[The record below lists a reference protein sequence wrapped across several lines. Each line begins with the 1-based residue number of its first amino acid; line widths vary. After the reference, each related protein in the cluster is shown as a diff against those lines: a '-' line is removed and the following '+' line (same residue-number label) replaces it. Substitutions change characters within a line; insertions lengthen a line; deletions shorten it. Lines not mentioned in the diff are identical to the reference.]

1 MKILLSCVFKL
12 IFRVRWNTLFIF
24 SQGVKP
30 YRMGI
35 LFLFVVAVTFAS
47 HAQSKL
53 TIRGTVKDTTN
64 IPLDYTSVLLLS
76 PSDSALVAYTLTNKN
91 GEYLFKNVE
100 RQPLLIKATYMGYIP
115 FQKELAL
122 PETEDLEVE
131 EIQLVPI
138 MQELYEVVVKA
149 AKAPLMMRGDTLEY
163 DASKFKVPPGATLE
177 DLLRK
182 LPGMQIDAEG
192 NIVAQ
197 GQRVQKVTVD
207 GRRFFGGN
215 TKMATQN
222 LNAESISKLQLYD
235 DKSEQAK
242 LTGVDDGVNE
252 KTLNVELKEEAKK
265 GGFGKISAAGGTDER
280 WSSNASYNKF
290 DKVNQ
295 FSIIGYGN
303 NVNQTGLSWDDL
315 QEFRGSGAF
324 QFGDTGDF
332 GFNSNGGN
340 VIFFSGGDSE
350 QSFEIPF
357 NNLSSGFSNNQA
369 FGVNFNRLKDK
380 KDFSGNYFYSR
391 SDQIVESFNSRTT
404 FLEDNSSFTSTDQSI
419 QNNVAGHHRANIRF
433 QNELDSANTL
443 TINAKGRFSTL
454 TTSLASFQELIASDT
469 EQGRL
474 ARDNQSNKWSG
485 AFQGT
490 AIFRHKFKKN
500 GRNFAASLS
509 NTYTNA
515 DQDGIQKAV
524 ADMMDASDPNT
535 YFQSLDQM
543 NQALNTSNLI
553 KSSLLFV
560 EPINKTFFWE
570 TFYNFS
576 QSRSETDRKV
586 FDVESSDVQELNP
599 DLSRFFDNIITY
611 NRVGSSIRYANK
623 GSNLSMGFAASNYKL
638 NGLYSVVEGSEI
650 LGTVDK
656 SYLNFTPNVS
666 FYKTMKGNKRIN
678 AGYVMGVAPPNIND
692 LQPYKDI
699 SNPLYVREGNP
710 DLQPEVTHSLNAGY
724 NMYDPATFI
733 NLYISLNSTFYQSQV
748 VQNQTIDPE
757 NFVTTFKSGN
767 VSGGQRYNSYL
778 GFGFPIIKTKINAN
792 INANPSYTRS
802 LALINSLETETN
814 TFSHSFGLN
823 LDLTPK
829 EWLSLY
835 AGTSFRLS
843 KTKYEQNPAQNQDI
857 LNLSAY
863 TNMNIKLPKDFYID
877 MKFNYSRFENE
888 SFGFNQE
895 VPILNAFIYKLLGEA
910 KKWEIR
916 LSAYDI
922 FKQNETIS
930 QFAGQNFVS
939 TGRIETLSRY
949 FLLGVT
955 YNMRGVEVK
964 RNR

>member
-1 MKILLSCVFKL
+1 MRFLLSFLLLLVLTF
-12 IFRVRWNTLFIF
+12 T
-24 SQGVKP
+24 SQ
-30 YRMGI
+30 
-35 LFLFVVAVTFAS
+35 
-47 HAQSKL
+47 AQSKL

-64 IPLDYTSVLLLS
+64 LPLDYTSVLLLS
-76 PSDSALVAYTLTNKN
+76 PKDSALVAYTLTNKA
-91 GEYLFKNVE
+91 GEYLFKNVD

-115 FQKELAL
+115 FQKELEL
-122 PETEDLEVE
+122 PESDELEVE
-131 EIQLVPI
+131 EIQLTPI
-138 MQELYEVVVKA
+138 LQELYEVVVKA

-182 LPGMQIDAEG
+182 LPGMQIDADG

-235 DKSEQAK
+235 DKSEQSK
-242 LTGVDDGVNE
+242 LTGVDDGVKE

-265 GGFGKISAAGGTDER
+265 GGFGKITAAGGTDGR

-332 GFNSNGGN
+332 GFNANGGMM
-340 VIFFSGGDSE
+340 IISFSGGDSE
-350 QSFEIPF
+350 ESFEIPF

-369 FGVNFNRLKDK
+369 IGVNYNRLKDK
-380 KDFSGNYFYSR
+380 KDFSGNYFFSR
-391 SDQIVESFNSRTT
+391 SDQLVESFNSRTN
-404 FLEDNSSFTSTDQSI
+404 FLQGNTSFTSTDQSL
-419 QNNVAGHHRANIRF
+419 QNNIAGHHRATVRF
-433 QNELDSANTL
+433 QNELDSANTI
-443 TINAKGRFSTL
+443 TINAKGRLSSL
-454 TTSLASFQELIASDT
+454 STSLASFQELIRSST
-469 EQGRL
+469 EQSSMERNN
-474 ARDNQSNKWSG
+474 RSNRWSG
-485 AFQGT
+485 SFQGT
-490 AIFRHKFKKN
+490 AIFRHKFEKS

-509 NTYTNA
+509 NTYSHS
-515 DQDGIQKAV
+515 DQDGIQKSV
-524 ADMMDASDPNT
+524 VDLVNSTDPNS
-535 YFQSLDQM
+535 FFRNLDQLNQSL
-543 NQALNTSNLI
+543 NSSNTI

-560 EPINKTFFWE
+560 EPVNKVLFWE
-570 TFYNFS
+570 SFYNFS
-576 QSRSETDRKV
+576 QSASEINRRV
-586 FDVESSDVQELNP
+586 FDVETSDILQLNP
-599 DLSRFFDNIITY
+599 ELSRFFDNTITY
-611 NRVGSSIRYANK
+611 NRIGSSVRYANK
-623 GSNLSMGFAASNYKL
+623 GSNLSIGLAASNFNL
-638 NGLYSVVEGSEI
+638 NGGFSIEKDSQI
-650 LGTVDK
+650 LGTVNK
-656 SYLNFTPNVS
+656 NYLNLTPNLS
-666 FYKTMKGNKRIN
+666 YWKTMKGNKRLN
-678 AGYVMGVAPPNIND
+678 AGYSMGVAPPNISD

-699 SNPLYVREGNP
+699 SNPLYIREGNP
-710 DLQPEVTHSLNAGY
+710 DLQPEVTHSLNASF

-733 NLYISLNSTFYQSQV
+733 NFYLSLNSTLYQSQV

-757 NFVTTFKSGN
+757 TFVTTFKAGN

-778 GFGFPIIKTKINAN
+778 GFGFPIVKTKINAF
-792 INANPSYTRS
+792 ISANPSYSRS

-814 TFSHSFGLN
+814 TLSQNVGAN
-823 LDLTPK
+823 LDMTPT
-829 EWLSLY
+829 EWLSVY
-835 AGTSFRLS
+835 AGSSFRLS
-843 KTKYEQNPAQNQDI
+843 KTKYEQNPSQNQDI
-857 LNLSAY
+857 INLSAY
-863 TNMNIKLPKDFYID
+863 TNINIKLPKAFYFD
-877 MKFNYSRFENE
+877 MKFNYSRFKNE

-895 VPILNAFIYKLLGEA
+895 VPILNAFVYKLIGEA
-910 KKWEIR
+910 KKWEVR

-939 TGRIETLSRY
+939 NGRIETLSRY
-949 FLLGVT
+949 FLFGVT

-964 RNR
+964 NDR

>member
-1 MKILLSCVFKL
+1 MKFLLS
-12 IFRVRWNTLFIF
+12 
-24 SQGVKP
+24 
-30 YRMGI
+30 
-35 LFLFVVAVTFAS
+35 FLLLLAITFAS
-47 HAQSKL
+47 QAQSKL

-76 PSDSALVAYTLTNKN
+76 PKDSALVAYTLTNKA
-91 GEYLFKNVE
+91 GEYIFKNVD

-115 FQKELAL
+115 FQKELIL
-122 PETEDLEVE
+122 PETDDLEVE
-131 EIQLVPI
+131 EIRLTPI
-138 MQELYEVVVKA
+138 LQELYEVVVKA

-182 LPGMQIDAEG
+182 LPGMQIDADG

-197 GQRVQKVTVD
+197 GQQVQKVTVD

-222 LNAESISKLQLYD
+222 LNAESISKLQLFD
-235 DKSEQAK
+235 DKSEQSK
-242 LTGVDDGVNE
+242 LTGVEDGVKE

-265 GGFGKISAAGGTDER
+265 GGFGKISAAGGTDGR

-315 QEFRGSGAF
+315 QEFRGSSAF

-332 GFNSNGGN
+332 GFNGSGGMT
-340 VIFFSGGDSE
+340 IISFSGGDGE
-350 QSFEIPF
+350 DSFEIPF

-369 FGVNFNRLKDK
+369 IGVNYNHLKDK

-391 SDQIVESFNSRTT
+391 SDQMVESFNSRTN
-404 FLEDNSSFTSTDQSI
+404 FLQDNSTFTSTDQSL
-419 QNNVAGHHRANIRF
+419 QNNMAGHHRANVRF
-433 QNELDSANTL
+433 QNELDSANTV
-443 TINAKGRFSTL
+443 TINAKGRLSSL
-454 TTSLASFQELIASDT
+454 NTSLGSLQELIRSAS
-469 EQGRL
+469 EQSSME
-474 ARDNQSNKWSG
+474 RDNRSNRWSG
-485 AFQGT
+485 SFQGT
-490 AIFRHKFKKN
+490 AIFRHKFEKS

-509 NTYTNA
+509 NTYNHS
-515 DQDGIQKAV
+515 DQDGIQKSV
-524 ADMMDASDPNT
+524 VDLVNSTDPNS
-535 YFQSLDQM
+535 FFRNLDQLNQSL
-543 NQALNTSNLI
+543 NSSNTI

-560 EPINKTFFWE
+560 EPVNKVLFWE
-570 TFYNFS
+570 SFYNFS
-576 QSRSETDRKV
+576 QSTSEINRRV
-586 FDVESSDVQELNP
+586 YDVEASDILQLNP
-599 DLSRFFDNIITY
+599 ELSRFFDNTITY
-611 NRVGSSIRYANK
+611 NRVGSSVRYANR
-623 GSNLSMGFAASNYKL
+623 GSNLSMGLAASNFNL
-638 NGLYSVVEGSEI
+638 SGRFSVEKDSEI
-650 LGTVDK
+650 LGTINK
-656 SYLNFTPNVS
+656 NYLNLTPNLS
-666 FYKTMKGNKRIN
+666 YWKTMKGNKRLN
-678 AGYVMGVAPPNIND
+678 AGYSMGVAPPNISD

-699 SNPLYVREGNP
+699 SNPLYIREGNP
-710 DLQPEVTHSLNAGY
+710 DLQPEVTHSINAGY

-733 NLYISLNSTFYQSQV
+733 NLFFSLNSTFYQSQV

-757 NFVTTFKSGN
+757 TFVTTFKSGN

-778 GFGFPIIKTKINAN
+778 GFGFPIVKTKINAFLTV
-792 INANPSYTRS
+792 NPSYSRS
-802 LALINSLETETN
+802 IALINSAETETN
-814 TFSHSFGLN
+814 TLSHNVGAN
-823 LDLTPK
+823 LDLTPT

-835 AGTSFRLS
+835 AGSSFRLS
-843 KTKYEQNPAQNQDI
+843 KTKYEQNPSQNQDI

-863 TNMNIKLPKDFYID
+863 TNINIKLPKAFYFD
-877 MKFNYSRFENE
+877 MRFNYNRFENE
-888 SFGFNQE
+888 SFGFSQE
-895 VPILNAFIYKLLGEA
+895 VPILNAFVYKLLGEA
-910 KKWEIR
+910 KKWEVR

-964 RNR
+964 NDR

>member
-1 MKILLSCVFKL
+1 MKLLLSYL
-12 IFRVRWNTLFIF
+12 L
-24 SQGVKP
+24 
-30 YRMGI
+30 
-35 LFLFVVAVTFAS
+35 LVAITFAS

-53 TIRGTVKDTTN
+53 TIRGVVKDTTN
-64 IPLDYTSVLLLS
+64 IPLDYTSVLLLT
-76 PSDSALVAYTLTNKN
+76 PKDSALVAYTLTNKN
-91 GEYLFKNVE
+91 GEYEFKNVD
-100 RQPLLIKATYMGYIP
+100 RQPLLIKATYMGYLPI
-115 FQKELAL
+115 QKELVL
-122 PETEDLEVE
+122 PETDVLEVE
-131 EIQLVPI
+131 VIRLMPI
-138 MQELYEVVVKA
+138 LQELYEVVVKA

-182 LPGMQIDAEG
+182 LPGIQIDVDG

-197 GQRVQKVTVD
+197 GQQVQKVTVD

-242 LTGVDDGVNE
+242 LTGVEDGVKE
-252 KTLNVELKEEAKK
+252 KTINVELKEEAKK

-280 WSSNASYNKF
+280 WASNASYNKF
-290 DKVNQ
+290 DKTDQ

-303 NVNQTGLSWDDL
+303 NVNQTGLSWDDQ

-332 GFNSNGGN
+332 GFNGSGGMT
-340 VIFFSGGDSE
+340 IISFSGGDSE
-350 QSFEIPF
+350 DSFEVPF

-369 FGVNFNRLKDK
+369 FGVNYNHLKDK

-391 SDQIVESFNSRTT
+391 SDQIIESVNSRTT
-404 FLEDNSSFTSTDQSI
+404 FLEDNSSFTSTDQSK
-419 QNNVAGHHRANIRF
+419 QNNVAGHHRANLRF

-443 TINAKGRFSTL
+443 TINAKGRLSTL
-454 TTSLASFQELIASDT
+454 TTSLVSLQELITSST
-469 EQGRL
+469 EQGQL
-474 ARDNQSNKWSG
+474 VRDNQSNKWSG

-524 ADMMDASDPNT
+524 ADMMDSTDPNT
-535 YFQSLDQM
+535 YFQSLDQV

-560 EPINKTFFWE
+560 EPINKIFFLE

-576 QSRSETDRKV
+576 QSTSETDRKV
-586 FDVESSDVQELNP
+586 FDVESSDIQELNP

-611 NRVGSSIRYANK
+611 NRIGSSIRYANK
-623 GSNLSMGFAASNYKL
+623 GSNLSVGLAASNYKL

-656 SYLNFTPNVS
+656 NYLNFTPNVS

-678 AGYVMGVAPPNIND
+678 ASYAMGVTPPNITD

-699 SNPLYVREGNP
+699 SNPLYIREGNP
-710 DLQPEVTHSLNAGY
+710 DLQPEVTHTLNAGY

-733 NLYISLNSTFYQSQV
+733 NLYFSLNSTFYQSQV

-757 NFVTTFKSGN
+757 TFVTTFKAGN
-767 VSGGQRYNSYL
+767 VSGGQRYFTYI
-778 GFGFPIIKTKINAN
+778 GFGFPIVKTKFNAF
-792 INANPSYTRS
+792 INANPSYTKS
-802 LALINSLETETN
+802 LALINSIETETN
-814 TFSHSFGLN
+814 TFSHNVGVN
-823 LDLTPK
+823 LDLTPT

-835 AGTSFRLS
+835 AGSSFRLS
-843 KTKYEQNPAQNQDI
+843 KTKYEQNPSQNQDI
-857 LNLSAY
+857 VNWSAY
-863 TNMNIKLPKDFYID
+863 TNMNIKLPKAFYFDI
-877 MKFNYSRFENE
+877 KFNYNRFKNE
-888 SFGFNQE
+888 SFGFSQE
-895 VPILNAFIYKLLGEA
+895 VPILNAFVYKLLGEA
-910 KKWEIR
+910 KKWEVR

-922 FKQNETIS
+922 FKQNQTIS

-964 RNR
+964 RDR

>member
-1 MKILLSCVFKL
+1 MRFLLSFLLLLVLTF
-12 IFRVRWNTLFIF
+12 T
-24 SQGVKP
+24 SQ
-30 YRMGI
+30 
-35 LFLFVVAVTFAS
+35 
-47 HAQSKL
+47 AQSKL

-64 IPLDYTSVLLLS
+64 LPLDYTSVLLLS
-76 PSDSALVAYTLTNKN
+76 PKDSALVAYTLTNKA
-91 GEYLFKNVE
+91 GEYLFKNID

-115 FQKELAL
+115 FQKELEL
-122 PETEDLEVE
+122 PESDELEVE
-131 EIQLVPI
+131 EIQLTPI
-138 MQELYEVVVKA
+138 LQELYEVVVKA

-182 LPGMQIDAEG
+182 LPGMQIDADG

-235 DKSEQAK
+235 DKSEQSK
-242 LTGVDDGVNE
+242 LTGVDDGVKE

-265 GGFGKISAAGGTDER
+265 GGFGKITAAGGTDGR

-332 GFNSNGGN
+332 GFNANGGMM
-340 VIFFSGGDSE
+340 IISFSGGDSE
-350 QSFEIPF
+350 ESFEIPF

-369 FGVNFNRLKDK
+369 IGINYNRLKDK
-380 KDFSGNYFYSR
+380 KDFSGNYFFSR
-391 SDQIVESFNSRTT
+391 SDQLVESFNSRTN
-404 FLEDNSSFTSTDQSI
+404 FLQGNTSFTSTDQSL
-419 QNNVAGHHRANIRF
+419 QNNIAGHHRATVRF
-433 QNELDSANTL
+433 QNELDSANTI
-443 TINAKGRFSTL
+443 TINAKGRLSSL
-454 TTSLASFQELIASDT
+454 STSLASFQELIRSST
-469 EQGRL
+469 EQSSMERNN
-474 ARDNQSNKWSG
+474 RSNRWSG
-485 AFQGT
+485 SFQGT
-490 AIFRHKFKKN
+490 AIFRHKFEKS

-509 NTYTNA
+509 NTYSHS
-515 DQDGIQKAV
+515 DQDGIQKSV
-524 ADMMDASDPNT
+524 VDLVNSTDPNS
-535 YFQSLDQM
+535 FFRNLDQLNQSL
-543 NQALNTSNLI
+543 NSSNTI

-560 EPINKTFFWE
+560 EPVNKVLFWE
-570 TFYNFS
+570 SFYNFS
-576 QSRSETDRKV
+576 QSASEINRRV
-586 FDVESSDVQELNP
+586 FDVETSDILQLNP
-599 DLSRFFDNIITY
+599 ELSRFFDNTITY
-611 NRVGSSIRYANK
+611 NRIGSSVRYANK
-623 GSNLSMGFAASNYKL
+623 GSNLSIGLAASNFNL
-638 NGLYSVVEGSEI
+638 NGGFSIEKDSQI
-650 LGTVDK
+650 LGTVNK
-656 SYLNFTPNVS
+656 NYLNLTPNLS
-666 FYKTMKGNKRIN
+666 YWKTMKGNKRLN
-678 AGYVMGVAPPNIND
+678 AGYSMGVAPPNISD

-699 SNPLYVREGNP
+699 SNPLYIREGNP
-710 DLQPEVTHSLNAGY
+710 DLQPEVTHSLNASF

-733 NLYISLNSTFYQSQV
+733 NFYLSLNSTLYQSQV

-757 NFVTTFKSGN
+757 TFVTTFKAGN

-778 GFGFPIIKTKINAN
+778 GFGFPIVKTKINAF
-792 INANPSYTRS
+792 ISANPSYSRS

-814 TFSHSFGLN
+814 TLSQNVGAN
-823 LDLTPK
+823 LDMTPT
-829 EWLSLY
+829 EWLSVY
-835 AGTSFRLS
+835 AGSSFRLS
-843 KTKYEQNPAQNQDI
+843 KTKYEQNPSQNQDI
-857 LNLSAY
+857 INLSAY
-863 TNMNIKLPKDFYID
+863 TNINIKLPKAFYFD
-877 MKFNYSRFENE
+877 MKFNYSRFKNE

-895 VPILNAFIYKLLGEA
+895 VPILNAFVYKLIGEA
-910 KKWEIR
+910 KKWEVR

-939 TGRIETLSRY
+939 NGRIETLSRY
-949 FLLGVT
+949 FLFGVT

-964 RNR
+964 NDR

>member
-1 MKILLSCVFKL
+1 MKHLL
-12 IFRVRWNTLFIF
+12 
-24 SQGVKP
+24 
-30 YRMGI
+30 
-35 LFLFVVAVTFAS
+35 LFLFLLAFTFTAQ
-47 HAQSKL
+47 AQSKL

-64 IPLDYTSVLLLS
+64 VPLDYTSVLLLS
-76 PSDSALVAYTLTNKN
+76 PKDSALVAYTLTNKA
-91 GEYLFKNVE
+91 GEYQFKNVD

-115 FQKELAL
+115 FQKELVL
-122 PETEDLEVE
+122 PEKEELNVE
-131 EIQLVPI
+131 EIHLTPI
-138 MQELYEVVVKA
+138 LQELYEVVVKA

-182 LPGMQIDAEG
+182 LPGIQIDADG

-197 GQRVQKVTVD
+197 GQQVQKVTVD

-222 LNAESISKLQLYD
+222 LNAESISKLQLFD

-242 LTGVDDGVNE
+242 LTGVEDGVKE

-265 GGFGKISAAGGTDER
+265 GGFGKISAAGGTDQR
-280 WSSNASYNKF
+280 WASNASYNKF

-332 GFNSNGGN
+332 GFNGSGSN
-340 VIFFSGGDSE
+340 VIYFSGGDRE
-350 QSFEIPF
+350 ESFEIPF

-369 FGVNFNRLKDK
+369 IGVNFNRLKDK

-391 SDQIVESFNSRTT
+391 SDQILESFNSRTN
-404 FLEDNSSFTSTDQSI
+404 FLQNNSSFTSTDQSL
-419 QNNVAGHHRANIRF
+419 QNNIAGHHRANLRF

-443 TINAKGRFSTL
+443 TINAKARYSTL
-454 TTSLASFQELIASDT
+454 STALASFQELIRSNT
-469 EQGRL
+469 EQSQME
-474 ARDNQSNKWSG
+474 RDNQSDKWSG

-490 AIFRHKFKKN
+490 AIFRHKFEKK

-509 NTYTNA
+509 NTYSHA
-515 DQDGIQKAV
+515 DQDGIQKSIV
-524 ADMMDASDPNT
+524 DLVNSTDPNT
-535 YFQSLDQM
+535 YFRNLDQV
-543 NQALNTSNLI
+543 NQALNSSNVF

-560 EPINKTFFWE
+560 EPINKIFFWE
-570 TFYNFS
+570 SFYNFS

-586 FDVESSDVQELNP
+586 FDLEASDTRELNP

-611 NRVGSSIRYANK
+611 NRIGSSVRYANK
-623 GSNLSMGFAASNYKL
+623 GSNLSVGVAASNYNL
-638 NGLYSVVEGSEI
+638 NGQFSVIKESEI
-650 LGTVDK
+650 LGRVNK
-656 SYLNFTPNVS
+656 NYLNFTPNLS
-666 FYKTMKGNKRIN
+666 FWKSMKGNKRLS
-678 AGYVMGVAPPNIND
+678 AGYNMGVTPPNISD
-692 LQPYKDI
+692 LQPFKDI
-699 SNPLYVREGNP
+699 SNPLYIREGNP
-710 DLQPEVTHSLNAGY
+710 DLQPEVTHSINTGY

-733 NLYISLNSTFYQSQV
+733 NLQFSLNTTFYQSQV

-757 NFVTTFKSGN
+757 TLVTTFTAGN
-767 VSGGQRYNSYL
+767 VSGGRRYTSYIA
-778 GFGFPIIKTKINAN
+778 FGFPIVKTKFNAYFY
-792 INANPSYTRS
+792 ANPSYTKS

-814 TFSHSFGLN
+814 TLSQSGGVNFDLN
-823 LDLTPK
+823 PL

-835 AGTSFRLS
+835 AGSSFRLS
-843 KTKYEQNPAQNQDI
+843 QTKYEQNPSQNQDI
-857 LNLSAY
+857 INWNAY
-863 TNMNIKLPKDFYID
+863 TNMNIKLPKNFYFD

-895 VPILNAFIYKLLGEA
+895 VPILNAFVYKLLGEA
-910 KKWEIR
+910 KKWEVR

-922 FKQNETIS
+922 FKQNQTIS

-955 YNMRGVEVK
+955 YNMRGIEVK
-964 RNR
+964 KNR

>member
-1 MKILLSCVFKL
+1 MKLLLSSL
-12 IFRVRWNTLFIF
+12 LLLAI
-24 SQGVKP
+24 
-30 YRMGI
+30 
-35 LFLFVVAVTFAS
+35 TFAS
-47 HAQSKL
+47 QAQSKL
-53 TIRGTVKDTTN
+53 TIRGIVKDTTN
-64 IPLDYTSVLLLS
+64 LPLDYTSVLLLS
-76 PSDSALVAYTLTNKN
+76 PKDSALISYTLTNKA
-91 GEYLFKNVE
+91 GEYIFKNVD

-115 FQKELAL
+115 FQKELVL
-122 PETEDLEVE
+122 PESDELEVE
-131 EIQLVPI
+131 EIRLTPI
-138 MQELYEVVVKA
+138 LQELYEVVVKA
-149 AKAPLMMRGDTLEY
+149 AKAPLTMRGDTLEY

-182 LPGMQIDAEG
+182 LPGMQIDANG

-197 GQRVQKVTVD
+197 GQQVQKVTVD

-222 LNAESISKLQLYD
+222 LNAESISKLQLFD
-235 DKSEQAK
+235 DKSEQSK
-242 LTGVDDGVNE
+242 LTGVEDGVTE

-290 DKVNQ
+290 DNVNQ

-332 GFNSNGGN
+332 GFNSSGGN

-350 QSFEIPF
+350 DSFEIPF

-369 FGVNFNRLKDK
+369 FGVNFNHLKDK
-380 KDFSGNYFYSR
+380 KDLSANYFYSR

-404 FLEDNSSFTSTDQSI
+404 FLEDNSSFTSTDQSK
-419 QNNVAGHHRANIRF
+419 QNNVAGHHRANLRF

-443 TINAKGRFSTL
+443 TINAKGRLSSL
-454 TTSLASFQELIASDT
+454 TTSLVSLQDVISSGT
-469 EQGRL
+469 EQGQLVRN
-474 ARDNQSNKWSG
+474 NQSNKWSG

-490 AIFRHKFKKN
+490 AIFRHKFEKN
-500 GRNFAASLS
+500 GRNFAASIS

-515 DQDGIQKAV
+515 DQDGIQKAI
-524 ADMMDASDPNT
+524 ADVMDSTDPNT
-535 YFQSLDQM
+535 LFQSLDQV
-543 NQALNTSNLI
+543 NQALNTSNLF

-576 QSRSETDRKV
+576 QSTSETDRKV
-586 FDVESSDVQELNP
+586 FDVESSDIQELNP

-611 NRVGSSIRYANK
+611 NRIGSSLRYANK
-623 GSNLSMGFAASNYKL
+623 GSNLSVGLAASNYKL
-638 NGLYSVVEGSEI
+638 NGLYSVVEGSET

-656 SYLNFTPNVS
+656 NYLNFTPNVS
-666 FYKTMKGNKRIN
+666 FNKTMKGNKRIN
-678 AGYVMGVAPPNIND
+678 ANYAMGVAPPNIND

-699 SNPLYVREGNP
+699 SNPLYIREGNP
-710 DLQPEVTHSLNAGY
+710 DLQPEVTHSINAGY

-733 NLYISLNSTFYQSQV
+733 SLYFSLNSTFYQSQV

-757 NFVTTFKSGN
+757 TFVTTFKSGN
-767 VSGGQRYNSYL
+767 VSGGQRYFTYI
-778 GFGFPIIKTKINAN
+778 GFGFPIVKTKINAN
-792 INANPSYTRS
+792 INANPSYTKS
-802 LALINSLETETN
+802 LALINSIETETN
-814 TFSHSFGLN
+814 TYSYNFGAD
-823 LDLTPK
+823 LDLNPT

-835 AGTSFRLS
+835 VGSSFRLS
-843 KTKYEQNPAQNQDI
+843 KTKYEQNPSQNQDI
-857 LNLSAY
+857 FNMSAY
-863 TNMNIKLPKDFYID
+863 TNMNIKLPKAFYFD

-910 KKWEIR
+910 KKWEVR

-922 FKQNETIS
+922 FNQNQTIS

-939 TGRIETLSRY
+939 TGRIDTLARY

-964 RNR
+964 NDR

>member
-1 MKILLSCVFKL
+1 MKLLLSYL
-12 IFRVRWNTLFIF
+12 L
-24 SQGVKP
+24 
-30 YRMGI
+30 
-35 LFLFVVAVTFAS
+35 LVAITFAS

-53 TIRGTVKDTTN
+53 TIRGVVKDTTN
-64 IPLDYTSVLLLS
+64 IPLDYTSVLLLT
-76 PSDSALVAYTLTNKN
+76 PKDSALVAYTLTNKN
-91 GEYLFKNVE
+91 GEYEFKNVD
-100 RQPLLIKATYMGYIP
+100 RQPLLIKATYMGYLPI
-115 FQKELAL
+115 QKELVL
-122 PETEDLEVE
+122 PETDVLEVE
-131 EIQLVPI
+131 VIRLMPI
-138 MQELYEVVVKA
+138 LQELYEVVVKA

-182 LPGMQIDAEG
+182 LPGIQIDVDG

-197 GQRVQKVTVD
+197 GQQVQKVTVD

-242 LTGVDDGVNE
+242 LTGVEDGVKE
-252 KTLNVELKEEAKK
+252 KTINVELKEEAKK

-280 WSSNASYNKF
+280 WASNASYNKF
-290 DKVNQ
+290 DKTDQ

-303 NVNQTGLSWDDL
+303 NVNQTGLSWDDQ

-332 GFNSNGGN
+332 GFNGSGGMT
-340 VIFFSGGDSE
+340 IISFSGGDSE
-350 QSFEIPF
+350 DSFEVPF

-369 FGVNFNRLKDK
+369 FGVNYNHLKDK

-391 SDQIVESFNSRTT
+391 SDQIIESVNSRTT
-404 FLEDNSSFTSTDQSI
+404 FLEDNSSFTSTDQSK
-419 QNNVAGHHRANIRF
+419 QNNVAGHHRANLRF

-443 TINAKGRFSTL
+443 TINAKGRLSTL
-454 TTSLASFQELIASDT
+454 TTSLVSLQELITSST
-469 EQGRL
+469 EQGQL
-474 ARDNQSNKWSG
+474 VRDNQSNKWSG

-524 ADMMDASDPNT
+524 ADMMDSTDPNT
-535 YFQSLDQM
+535 YFQSLDQV

-560 EPINKTFFWE
+560 EPINKIFFLE

-576 QSRSETDRKV
+576 QSTSETDRKV
-586 FDVESSDVQELNP
+586 FDVESSDIQELNP

-611 NRVGSSIRYANK
+611 NRIGSSIRYANK
-623 GSNLSMGFAASNYKL
+623 GSNLSVGLAASNYKL
-638 NGLYSVVEGSEI
+638 NGLYSVVEGGEI

-656 SYLNFTPNVS
+656 NYLNFTPNVS

-678 AGYVMGVAPPNIND
+678 ASYAMGVTPPNITD

-699 SNPLYVREGNP
+699 SNPLYIREGNP
-710 DLQPEVTHSLNAGY
+710 DLQPEVTHTLNAGY

-733 NLYISLNSTFYQSQV
+733 NLYFSLNSTFYQSQV

-757 NFVTTFKSGN
+757 TFVTTFKAGN
-767 VSGGQRYNSYL
+767 VSGGQRYFTYI
-778 GFGFPIIKTKINAN
+778 GFGFPIVKTKFNAF
-792 INANPSYTRS
+792 INANPSYTKS
-802 LALINSLETETN
+802 LALINSIETETN
-814 TFSHSFGLN
+814 TFSHNVGVN
-823 LDLTPK
+823 LDLTPT

-835 AGTSFRLS
+835 AGSSFRLS
-843 KTKYEQNPAQNQDI
+843 KTKYEQNPSQNQDI
-857 LNLSAY
+857 VNWSAY
-863 TNMNIKLPKDFYID
+863 TNMNIKLPKAFYFDI
-877 MKFNYSRFENE
+877 KFNYNRFKNE
-888 SFGFNQE
+888 SFGFSQE
-895 VPILNAFIYKLLGEA
+895 VPILNAFVYKLLGEA
-910 KKWEIR
+910 KKWEVR

-922 FKQNETIS
+922 FKQNQTIS

-964 RNR
+964 RDR

>member
-1 MKILLSCVFKL
+1 MKLLLS
-12 IFRVRWNTLFIF
+12 
-24 SQGVKP
+24 
-30 YRMGI
+30 
-35 LFLFVVAVTFAS
+35 FLLLVAITFAS

-76 PSDSALVAYTLTNKN
+76 PKDSALVAYTLTNKD
-91 GEYLFKNVE
+91 GEYQFKNID
-100 RQPLLIKATYMGYIP
+100 RQPLLIKATYMGYLPI
-115 FQKELAL
+115 QKELVL
-122 PETEDLEVE
+122 PETDDLEVE
-131 EIQLVPI
+131 EILLMPI
-138 MQELYEVVVKA
+138 LKELYEVVVKA

-182 LPGMQIDAEG
+182 LPGIQIDADG

-197 GQRVQKVTVD
+197 GQQVQKVTVD

-242 LTGVDDGVNE
+242 LTGVEDGVKE

-265 GGFGKISAAGGTDER
+265 GGFGKISASGGTDER
-280 WSSNASYNKF
+280 WASNASYNKF
-290 DKVNQ
+290 DKTSQ

-315 QEFRGSGAF
+315 EEFRGSSAF

-332 GFNSNGGN
+332 GFNGNGG
-340 VIFFSGGDSE
+340 VAFISFSGGDGE
-350 QSFEIPF
+350 DSFEIPF

-369 FGVNFNRLKDK
+369 FGVNYNHLKDK
-380 KDFSGNYFYSR
+380 KDISGNYFYSR
-391 SDQIVESFNSRTT
+391 SDQIIESFNSRTT
-404 FLEDNSSFTSTDQSI
+404 FLEDNSSFTSTDQSS
-419 QNNVAGHHRANIRF
+419 QNSVAGHHRANLRF

-443 TINAKGRFSTL
+443 TINAKGRLSTL
-454 TTSLASFQELIASDT
+454 NTSLVSFQELMRSST
-469 EQGRL
+469 EQSQMVRN
-474 ARDNQSNKWSG
+474 NQSNKLSG

-500 GRNFAASLS
+500 GRIFAASIS

-524 ADMMDASDPNT
+524 ADLTSSTDPNT
-535 YFQSLDQM
+535 YFKNLDQV

-560 EPINKTFFWE
+560 EPINKIFFWE

-576 QSRSETDRKV
+576 QSKSETDRKV
-586 FDVESSDVQELNP
+586 FDVQSSDSQELNP

-611 NRVGSSIRYANK
+611 NRIGSSIRYANK
-623 GSNLSMGFAASNYKL
+623 GSNLSVGLAASNYKL
-638 NGLYSVVEGSEI
+638 NGQFSAVEGSEI
-650 LGTVDK
+650 LGIVDK
-656 SYLNFTPNVS
+656 NYLNFTPNLS
-666 FYKTMKGNKRIN
+666 FWKTMKGNKRIN
-678 AGYVMGVAPPNIND
+678 ASYAMGVTPPNISV

-699 SNPLYVREGNP
+699 SNPLYIREGNP

-733 NLYISLNSTFYQSQV
+733 NLYFSLNSTFYQSQV

-757 NFVTTFKSGN
+757 TFVTTYKAGN
-767 VSGGQRYNSYL
+767 VSGGQRYFSYV
-778 GFGFPIIKTKINAN
+778 GFGFPIVKTKINAY
-792 INANPSYTRS
+792 ITANPSYTKS
-802 LALINSLETETN
+802 LALINSIETETN
-814 TFSHSFGLN
+814 TFSHNIGVN
-823 LDLTPK
+823 LDSNPT
-829 EWLSLY
+829 EWLNLY
-835 AGTSFRLS
+835 AGTSFQLS
-843 KTKYEQNPAQNQDI
+843 KTKYDQNPSQNQDI
-857 LNLSAY
+857 VNLSAY
-863 TNMNIKLPKDFYID
+863 TNMNIKLPKDFYFD

-910 KKWEIR
+910 KKWEVR

-922 FKQNETIS
+922 FKQNQTIS

-964 RNR
+964 NNR